1 MDQHFGG
8 VIWTNHAL
16 ERLRERG
23 ISQSDAWATWST
35 PDQSRYAATKGAWV
49 YYKTYDDQKIEVVA
63 KKNEEGKWI
72 ILTVW
77 SRPVFQKG
85 APHAHAPHHKGGK
98 SLWRRLFEL
107 LFVKKENWK

>member
-1 MDQHFGG
+1 MDQNFGG

-16 ERLRERG
+16 DRLRERG
-23 ISQSDAWATWST
+23 ISQSDALHTWSS

-49 YYKTYDDQKIEVVA
+49 YYKTYGDQKIEVVA
-63 KKNEEGKWI
+63 KKNEENKWI

-77 SRPVFQKG
+77 SRTVAQ
-85 APHAHAPHHKGGK
+85 PHEHKTYQAKSSGK

-107 LFVKKENWK
+107 LFVKKENWE